1 MHHHSHHWLVV
12 RELPANF
19 SLLKMTTACL
29 WERLTEE
36 ELTVAT
42 TLRNI
47 GCKENDEMKVALP
60 RAASVLIGLD
70 GWMCDTDTYLASK
83 RSLKTLCSVQV
94 FVYFF
99 TTNLPLER
107 QLEFGL
113 CQYQI
118 NHLVITKCKPLLQLH
133 ILAVA

>member
-19 SLLKMTTACL
+19 SLLKMTTASL

-36 ELTVAT
+36 EHTVAT
-42 TLRNI
+42 TRRNI
-47 GCKENDEMKVALP
+47 GCKENDEMRVALP

-70 GWMCDTDTYLASK
+70 GWMCDTDTYLASE

-94 FVYFF
+94 FMYFF
-99 TTNLPLER
+99 YNKPSFRETVGIWIVSVREAFKTNFR
-107 QLEFGL
+107 
-113 CQYQI
+113 
-118 NHLVITKCKPLLQLH
+118 
-133 ILAVA
+133 